1 MHKTSFFIIFLMIY
15 PRKYYYNLGLNLFLP
30 QINQLGVILDIDSS
44 TKEKSYGI
52 LVLKSRAE
60 KSTVVE
66 TESKRFYDY
75 LSLASLTPDF
85 EDCLAA
91 GHEV

>member
-1 MHKTSFFIIFLMIY
+1 
-15 PRKYYYNLGLNLFLP
+15 
-30 QINQLGVILDIDSS
+30 VILDIDSS
-44 TKEKSYGI
+44 IKEKSHGI

-60 KSTVVE
+60 KSTLVE

-75 LSLASLTPDF
+75 LSLASPVPDF